1 MRFDIFTLFPDAFE
15 WLLGQRSFRKS
26 GEEGAEFTLRDYRTW
41 TPLKGGRVDDSP
53 YGGGSGMVIRV
64 DVVDAALRG
73 VYGDGPRPR
82 TILLSPV
89 GRQLDEDLVT
99 ELAAEPSLALL
110 CGRYEGF
117 DQRVH
122 DHLADDEVS
131 IGPYVLAGGELPAMV
146 LADAVV
152 RRLPGA
158 LGDPGS
164 SVEESF
170 SEALGG
176 QPEYPHYTRPPE
188 YEGWTVPEV
197 LLSGD
202 HESVE
207 RWRREQSAVRAA
219 GAAHERTGDSVAS
232 PGRSPRDDDPGAG

>member
-1 MRFDIFTLFPDAFE
+1 VRFDIFTLFPGAFE
-15 WLLGQRSFRKS
+15 WLLGQRSFRKA
-26 GEEGAEFTLRDYRTW
+26 GEAGAEFALRDYRTW

-64 DVVDAALRG
+64 DVVAAALRG

-82 TILLSPV
+82 TILLSPS
-89 GRQLDEDLVT
+89 GRQLDEALVT

-188 YEGWTVPEV
+188 FDGWTVPEV

-207 RWRREQSAVRAA
+207 KWRREQSAIRASNA
-219 GAAHERTGDSVAS
+219 GHGRTGDSVAS
-232 PGRSPRDDDPGAG
+232 PGRIPRDDPGAG